1 MKTTIEEYIQQALT
15 QIEQEEDV
23 RIVYACE
30 SGSRAWGFQSED
42 SDYDVRFIYVRPTEW
57 YLSIQNRRDV
67 IEWAIEDTLDIS
79 GWDLRKTLHLFRKSN
94 PPLFEWLRSPIVYR
108 EASLMTYIRDL
119 IADYYSP
126 VSCTYHYLHMAKGN
140 YREYLQGDIVW
151 VKKYFYVLRPILACL
166 WIERG
171 FGIVPVE
178 FAVLVDKLI
187 ENDELKLEISG
198 LMESKRKGRELD
210 RGPRIPAIS
219 EFIDNQLP
227 RLSAANQEP
236 AETKDLGIL
245 DKIFVRALV
254 EINGASLEGSWP
266 R

>member
-1 MKTTIEEYIQQALT
+1 MKTTIEEYIQQAMT
-15 QIEQEEDV
+15 QIEEEEDV

-57 YLSIQNRRDV
+57 YLSIQSRRDV
-67 IEWAIEDTLDIS
+67 IECAHEDTLDIS
-79 GWDLRKTLHLFRKSN
+79 GWDLRKTLHMFRKSN
-94 PPLFEWLRSPIVYR
+94 PPLFEWLQSPIVYR
-108 EASLMTYIRDL
+108 ESLLMTYIRDL

-187 ENDELKLEISG
+187 EDNDLRREIAV
-198 LMESKRKGRELD
+198 LMESKKNGRELD

-219 EFIDNQLP
+219 RFIDDQLF
-227 RLSAANQEP
+227 RLSSLSQERTQP
-236 AETKDLGIL
+236 KDSAIL
-245 DKIFVRALV
+245 DRIFVKILCEV
-254 EINGASLEGSWP
+254 NGYSN
-266 R
+266 